1 MPKFPWLKKCIVL
14 GSGAIKIGQAGEF
27 DYSGTQCIKAVKEE
41 GIEVVLIN
49 ANIATVQTD
58 PQVGKLADRI
68 YLLPITEDYVE
79 EVIKKERPDAILLG
93 FGGQNSLNVGVNLD
107 KAGVFE
113 KYNCKVIGT
122 PISAI
127 DITEDREL
135 FRQAMNKVGAKIA
148 DSGSATTVEQ
158 AIALANRIGYP
169 VMIRVGYTLGGK
181 GSGVANN
188 EQELIDIASRGIK
201 ASMIKQVLIEQDMT
215 GWREIEYEIC
225 RDYDDNCMSVC
236 NMENFDPVGIHT
248 GESIVVAPSQTL
260 NNREVQ
266 IMRKTGLDI
275 IRSIG
280 IVGECN
286 IQYALHPTSEEF
298 RVIEINPRLSRS
310 SALASKATGYPLA
323 YIAAKMSIGYML
335 PELINQVTKKT
346 TACFE
351 PALDYLVLKLP
362 RWNMEK
368 FQRVSRKIGTQMKSV
383 GEVMAIGRT
392 FEEVLQKAIRMLDN
406 GKNGL
411 VCNKPLQKMSNEE
424 LREEILHP
432 CDNRVYWLAEAF
444 KRGFTVDELYEL
456 SKIERWFLFKLKNI
470 VDHERELRKLS
481 ITDPDEVKAP
491 ALRLAKILGFSDKQI
506 AMCLKTDEL
515 IIRRERNRLDITPV
529 VKQIDTLAAEFPA
542 STNYLY
548 MTYCGHEDD
557 IDFTLKNPNG
567 KKIIVLGS
575 GVYRIGS
582 SVEFDWGCVNMA
594 WALKQK
600 GIDEVI
606 MVNYNP
612 ETVSTD
618 YNESDK
624 LYFEEL
630 SLERVLD
637 IIEKESP
644 FGIVVSVGGQVSN
657 NLAPRLVE
665 VNQKY
670 RLPGIKILGT
680 EGKNIDRAEDREKF
694 SNLLDHLGIIQPS
707 WRRLFSVDEAIKF
720 ANGVRYPV
728 IVRPSYVLSGAAM
741 RVAYNEKQ
749 LREFLELAVN
759 VTDPHMSIVISKF
772 IENSREV
779 EIDAVAD
786 GDDVFIG
793 AIMEH
798 VENAGVHSGDA
809 DTAIP
814 TFTIS
819 DDAIKKIVDNTRKI
833 AGSLQIKVPFN
844 IQYIVDGD
852 DVFVIE
858 CNLRS
863 SRSMPFVSKTRGIN
877 LMKLAA
883 EVLLGGKLR
892 PILGE
897 EIDHIPHFNYY
908 GVKVPQFS
916 FMRLSGADPILGV
929 EMVSTGEVACLG
941 MSFEEALLKSLIAAE
956 FDIPLDSKTPDG
968 KSKVVLITVGGGELK
983 QQLIPIAKRFEAMG
997 FKIYATEHTAQ
1008 AFLDDGIKVTTVYK
1022 INEFN
1027 RKPNIMDC
1035 LLDGT
1040 ISLLIN
1046 IPMTVSEEKLIGM
1059 LEDEYQIRRKAV
1071 EYGIPVLTNMELVSS
1086 VVTAIETMRN
1096 NRAADKQVV
1105 SLNEYFKMCDRIY
1118 W

>member
-1 MPKFPWLKKCIVL
+1 MPLFDWIKKCLIL
-14 GSGAIKIGQAGEF
+14 GSGAIKSGQAGEF
-27 DYSGTQCIKAVKEE
+27 DYSGSQAVKAIKEE

-49 ANIATVQTD
+49 PNIATIQTD
-58 PQVGKLADRI
+58 PGLANKI
-68 YLLPITEDYVE
+68 YLLPLTEEYVE
-79 EVIKKERPDAILLG
+79 EVIKKERPDAIVLG
-93 FGGQNSLNVGVNLD
+93 FGGQNSLNVGVNMD
-107 KAGVFE
+107 KAGIFE

-122 PISAI
+122 PISAV
-127 DITEDREL
+127 DICEDREL
-135 FRQAMNKVGAKIA
+135 FREAMLRVGAQIA
-148 DSGSATTVEQ
+148 ESGSANTLEQ
-158 AIALANRIGYP
+158 AIEIANRIGYP

-181 GSGVANN
+181 GSGVAHD
-188 EQELIDIASRGIK
+188 EEELTEIVNRGLK
-201 ASMIKQVLIEQDMT
+201 ASMISQVLIEQDMT

-225 RDYDDNCMSVC
+225 RDYDDNCISIC

-248 GESIVVAPSQTL
+248 GESIVVAPSQSF

-266 IMRKTGLDI
+266 TLRTAAINIVRSVGI
-275 IRSIG
+275 I
-280 IVGECN
+280 GECN
-286 IQYALHPTSEEF
+286 IQYSVESESESF

-323 YIAAKMSIGYML
+323 YIAAKMAVGYTL

-351 PALDYLVLKLP
+351 PALDYLVLKMP

-411 VCNKPLQKMSNEE
+411 VCNKPLAKITDDE
-424 LREEILHP
+424 LRDEIIHP
-432 CDNRVYWLAEAF
+432 CDNRLYWLAEAY
-444 KRGFTVDELYEL
+444 KRGFSTDELYKL
-456 SKIERWFLFKLKNI
+456 SKIERWFLLKIKNI
-470 VDHERELRKLS
+470 VDFEKELRDVS
-481 ITDPDEVKAP
+481 ITDPDDVKNP
-491 ALRLAKILGFSDKQI
+491 MIKKAKLLGFSDKQI
-506 AMCLKTDEL
+506 SNCLRTDEL
-515 IIRRERNRLDITPV
+515 TIRRERIRAGIIPH

-542 STNYLY
+542 TTNYLY
-548 MTYCGHEDD
+548 MTYAGNEDD
-557 IDFTLKNPNG
+557 LDFKLAKPDG

-582 SVEFDWGCVNMA
+582 SVEFDWGSVNMA
-594 WALKQK
+594 WSLREQ

-630 SLERVLD
+630 TLERVLD
-637 IIEKESP
+637 IIEKENP
-644 FGIVVSVGGQVSN
+644 YGIVVSVGGQISN
-657 NLAPRLVE
+657 NLAPKLAE
-665 VNQKY
+665 INQNY
-670 RLPGIKILGT
+670 RLHGIKILGT

-694 SNLLDHLGIIQPS
+694 SSLLDHLGILQPG
-707 WRRLFSVDEAIKF
+707 WKRLFSVEESVKF
-720 ANGVRYPV
+720 ANEAGFPV
-728 IVRPSYVLSGAAM
+728 LVRPSYVLSGAAM
-741 RVAYNEKQ
+741 RVAYNERQ
-749 LREFLELAVN
+749 LREYLEFAVN
-759 VTDPHMSIVISKF
+759 VTDSRSSIVVSKL
-772 IENSREV
+772 IENAREV

-786 GDDVFIG
+786 ADDVFIG

-809 DTAIP
+809 DTAILP
-814 TFTIS
+814 MSIS
-819 DDAIKKIVDNTRKI
+819 DEAVQKVVNNTKKIAK
-833 AGSLQIKVPFN
+833 SLQIRGPFN

-852 DVFVIE
+852 TVFVIE

-863 SRSMPFVSKTRGIN
+863 SRSMPFVSKVRGIN

-883 EVLLGGKLR
+883 HVLLGQKLR
-892 PILGE
+892 PILGD
-897 EIDHIPHFNYY
+897 EIDHVPHFNYY

-916 FMRLSGADPILGV
+916 FMRLSGADTILGV

-956 FDIPLDSKTPDG
+956 FEIPLDSKRPDG
-968 KSKVVLITVGGGELK
+968 KGKVVLITVGGYELK
-983 QQLIPIAKRFEAMG
+983 QQLIPIARRLITMG
-997 FKIYATEHTAQ
+997 FRIFATEHTAQ
-1008 AFLDDGIKVTTVYK
+1008 AFLDEDINVTTVYK
-1022 INEFN
+1022 ISEPH
-1027 RKPNIMDC
+1027 RKPNLVDC
-1035 LLDGT
+1035 LLNGT
-1040 ISLLIN
+1040 IALVIN
-1046 IPMTVSEEKLIGM
+1046 IPMTITEEKLVAM

-1071 EYGIPVLTNMELVSS
+1071 EFGIPVLTNMELVNA
-1086 VVTAIETMRN
+1086 VVTAIETMGN
-1096 NRAADKQVV
+1096 VKPGEKTVL
-1105 SLNEYFKMCDRIY
+1105 SLNDYFNMCDFLY

>member
-1 MPKFPWLKKCIVL
+1 MPAFPWLKKCLIL

-27 DYSGTQCIKAVKEE
+27 DYSGSQAVKAVKEE
-41 GIEVVLIN
+41 GVEVILIN
-49 ANIATVQTD
+49 PNIATIQTD
-58 PQVGKLADRI
+58 PGLANKV
-68 YLLPITEDYVE
+68 YLLPITEEYVE

-93 FGGQNSLNVGVNLD
+93 FGGQNSLNVGINLS

-113 KYNCKVIGT
+113 KYDCKVIGT

-135 FRQAMNKVGAKIA
+135 FRQAMQKVGAKIA
-148 DSGSATTVEQ
+148 ESGSATSVEE
-158 AIALANRIGYP
+158 AIAVASRIGYP

-181 GSGVANN
+181 GSGVAYNQ
-188 EQELIDIASRGIK
+188 QELVEIANRGIK

-225 RDYDDNCMSVC
+225 RDYDDNCISVC

-248 GESIVVAPSQTL
+248 GESIVVAPSQSL

-266 IMRKTGLDI
+266 IMRKTGIDI

-280 IVGECN
+280 IIGECN
-286 IQYALHPTSEEF
+286 IQYSLHPTSEEF

-323 YIAAKMSIGYML
+323 YIAAKMSVGYML

-351 PALDYLVLKLP
+351 PALDYIVLKLP

-383 GEVMAIGRT
+383 GEVMAIGRN

-411 VCNKPLQKMSNEE
+411 VCNKPLQKISDEE
-424 LREEILHP
+424 LKEEIIHP
-432 CDNRVYWLAEAF
+432 CDNRIYWLTEAF
-444 KRGFTVDELYEL
+444 KRGFTIDMLYEM
-456 SKIERWFLFKLKNI
+456 SKIERWFLYKVKNI
-470 VDHERELRKLS
+470 VDHERVLRKLA
-481 ITDPDEVKAP
+481 ITDPDEIKAP
-491 ALRLAKILGFSDKQI
+491 ALRQAKILGFSDKQLAI
-506 AMCLKTDEL
+506 CLRTDEL
-515 IIRRERNRLDITPV
+515 VIRRERVRLSIIPY

-548 MTYCGHEDD
+548 MTYCGAEDD
-557 IDFTLKNPNG
+557 LDFKLPNPNG

-644 FGIVVSVGGQVSN
+644 YGIVVSVGGQISN
-657 NLAPRLVE
+657 NLAPRLAE
-665 VNQKY
+665 INQTY

-694 SNLLDHLGIIQPS
+694 SNLLDYLGIKQPG
-707 WRRLFSVDEAIKF
+707 WKRLFSIDESIKF
-720 ANGVRYPV
+720 ASEAKYPI

-741 RVAYNEKQ
+741 RVAYNERQ
-749 LREFLELAVN
+749 LRDFLELAVN
-759 VTDPHMSIVISKF
+759 ATDPRMSIVVSKF
-772 IENSREV
+772 IEDSREV

-786 GDDVFIG
+786 GEDVFIG

-814 TFTIS
+814 TIS
-819 DDAIKKIVDNTRKI
+819 VSDEAIKRIVDNTKKI
-833 AGSLQIKVPFN
+833 ASSLQIKGPFN

-941 MSFEEALLKSLIAAE
+941 LSFEDALLKSLIAAE
-956 FDIPLDSKTPDG
+956 FDLPLNSRRPDG
-968 KSKVVLITVGGGELK
+968 MGKVVLITVGGSELK
-983 QQLIPIAKRFEAMG
+983 QQLIPIARRLEAMG
-997 FKIYATEHTAQ
+997 FRIYATEHTAQ
-1008 AFLDDGIKVTTVYK
+1008 AFLDEGIQVTTVFK
-1022 INEFN
+1022 ISEPQ
-1027 RKPNIMDC
+1027 RQPNIVDC

-1046 IPMTVSEEKLIGM
+1046 IPMTITEEKLVAM

-1071 EYGIPVLTNMELVSS
+1071 EFGIPVLTNMELVNS
-1086 VVTAIETMRN
+1086 VVTAIETLRY
-1096 NRAADKQVV
+1096 NRRYGDKSIL
-1105 SLNEYFKMCDRIY
+1105 SLQDYFKMCDRLY

>member
-1 MPKFPWLKKCIVL
+1 MPAFPWLKKCLIL

-27 DYSGTQCIKAVKEE
+27 DYSGSQAIKAVKEE
-41 GIEVVLIN
+41 GIEVILVN
-49 ANIATVQTD
+49 PNIATIQTD
-58 PQVGKLADRI
+58 PGLANKV

-79 EVIKKERPDAILLG
+79 EVIKKERPDAVLLG
-93 FGGQNSLNVGVNLD
+93 WGGQNAINVGVNLS

-122 PISAI
+122 PVSAI

-135 FRQAMNKVGAKIA
+135 FRQAMHRAGALIA
-148 DSGSATTVEQ
+148 ESGSATTVEE
-158 AIALANRIGYP
+158 AIAIANRIGYP

-181 GSGVANN
+181 GSGVAHNQ
-188 EQELIDIASRGIK
+188 QELVEIASRGIK
-201 ASMIKQVLIEQDMT
+201 ASMIRQVLIEQDMT
-215 GWREIEYEIC
+215 GWKEIEYEIC
-225 RDYDDNCMSVC
+225 RDYNDNCVVIC

-248 GESIVVAPSQTL
+248 GDSIVVAPCQTL
-260 NNREVQ
+260 NNRELE
-266 IMRKTGLDI
+266 IMRTASINI
-275 IRSIG
+275 IRSVG
-280 IVGECN
+280 IIGECN
-286 IQYALHPTSEEF
+286 IQFSLYPTSEEF

-323 YIAAKMSIGYML
+323 YIAAKMSIGYLL

-346 TACFE
+346 TACME
-351 PALDYLVLKLP
+351 PACDYVVLKVP

-368 FQRVSRKIGTQMKSV
+368 FSRVSRKIGTQMKSV
-383 GEVMAIGRT
+383 GEVMAIGRN
-392 FEEVLQKAIRMLDN
+392 FEEVFQKSIRMLDN

-411 VCNKPLQKMSNEE
+411 VCNKALQKITDKE
-424 LREEILHP
+424 LCDEIANP
-432 CDNRVYWLAEAF
+432 CDNRIYWLAEAF
-444 KRGFTVDELYEL
+444 KRGFTADKLYEL
-456 SKIERWFLFKLKNI
+456 SKIERWFLYKIKNI
-470 VDHERELRKLS
+470 VDHEVELRKIT

-491 ALRLAKILGFSDKQI
+491 ALRQAKMLGFSDKQI
-506 AMCLKTDEL
+506 AICWRTDEL
-515 IIRRERNRLDITPV
+515 VIRRERNRLGITPF

-542 STNYLY
+542 GTNYLY
-548 MTYCGHEDD
+548 MTYCGYEDD
-557 IDFTLKNPNG
+557 IDFKLKNPNG
-567 KKIIVLGS
+567 KKIVVLGS

-594 WALKQK
+594 WALKKK

-630 SLERVLD
+630 TLERVLD

-644 FGIVVSVGGQVSN
+644 YGIVVSVGGQISN
-657 NLAPRLVE
+657 NLTPRLVD

-694 SNLLDHLGIIQPS
+694 SNLLDHLGIKQPG
-707 WRRLFSVDEAIKF
+707 WKRLFSADETIKF
-720 ANGVRYPV
+720 ANDVGYPV

-741 RVAYNEKQ
+741 RVAYNERQ

-759 VTDPHMSIVISKF
+759 VTDPRMSIVVSKF
-772 IENSREV
+772 IENAREV

-786 GDDVFIG
+786 GVDVFIG

-798 VENAGVHSGDA
+798 IENAGVHSGDA
-809 DTAIP
+809 DTVIP
-814 TFTIS
+814 TITVS
-819 DDAIKKIVDNTRKI
+819 DEAIQKIVDNTKKI
-833 AGSLQIKVPFN
+833 ASSLQIRGPFN

-883 EVLLGGKLR
+883 DILLGGKLR
-892 PILGE
+892 PVLGE

-941 MSFEEALLKSLIAAE
+941 LSFEDALLKSLIAAE
-956 FDIPLDSKTPDG
+956 FDIPLDSRQADG
-968 KSKVVLITVGGGELK
+968 NGKVVLITVGGGELK
-983 QQLIPIAKRFEAMG
+983 QQLIPIARRLEAMG
-997 FKIYATEHTAQ
+997 FRIYATEHTAQ
-1008 AFLDDGIKVTTVYK
+1008 AFLDDGMQVTTVFK
-1022 INEFN
+1022 ISEPQ
-1027 RKPNIMDC
+1027 RQPNILDC
-1035 LLDGT
+1035 ILDGT

-1046 IPMTVSEEKLIGM
+1046 IPMTITEEKLVAM

-1071 EYGIPVLTNMELVSS
+1071 EFGIPVLTNMELVNS
-1086 VVTAIETMRN
+1086 VVTAIETLHHHHSR
-1096 NRAADKQVV
+1096 DKSIL
-1105 SLNEYFKMCDRIY
+1105 SLQDYFKMCDRLY

>member
-1 MPKFPWLKKCIVL
+1 MPKFPWIKKCLIL

-27 DYSGTQCIKAVKEE
+27 DYSGSQAIKAVKEE

-49 ANIATVQTD
+49 PNIATIQTD
-58 PQVGKLADRI
+58 PGLANKV
-68 YLLPITEDYVE
+68 YLLPITEEYVE
-79 EVIKKERPDAILLG
+79 AVIKKERPDAILLG
-93 FGGQNSLNVGVNLD
+93 WGGQNSLNVGVNLD

-122 PISAI
+122 SVEAI

-135 FRQAMNKVGAKIA
+135 FRHAMHKAGAKIA
-148 DSGSATTVEQ
+148 ESGSATTVEE
-158 AIALANRIGYP
+158 AIAIANRIGYP

-181 GSGVANN
+181 GSGVAHN
-188 EQELIDIASRGIK
+188 EQELADIASRGIK
-201 ASMIKQVLIEQDMT
+201 ASMIRQVLIEQDMT
-215 GWREIEYEIC
+215 GWKEIEYEIC
-225 RDYDDNCMSVC
+225 RDYDDNCVAIC

-248 GESIVVAPSQTL
+248 GDSIVVAPCQTL
-260 NNREVQ
+260 NNRELE
-266 IMRKTGLDI
+266 IMRTASIDI
-275 IRSIG
+275 IRSVG

-286 IQYALHPTSEEF
+286 IQFALYPTSEEF

-323 YIAAKMSIGYML
+323 YIAAKISIGYTL

-351 PALDYLVLKLP
+351 PACDYIVLKFP

-383 GEVMAIGRT
+383 GEVMAIGRN

-406 GKNGL
+406 GKNGI
-411 VCNKPLQKMSNEE
+411 VCNKALPRITDQE
-424 LREEILHP
+424 LEDEIANP
-432 CDNRVYWLAEAF
+432 CDNRVFWLAEAY
-444 KRGFTVDELYEL
+444 KRGFTTDRLYEL
-456 SKIERWFLFKLKNI
+456 SKIERWFLYKIKNI

-491 ALRLAKILGFSDKQI
+491 AIRQAKVFGFSDKQV
-506 AMCLKTDEL
+506 ANCLRTDEL
-515 IIRRERNRLDITPV
+515 VIRRERNRFGITPF

-542 STNYLY
+542 GTNYLY
-548 MTYCGHEDD
+548 MTYCGSEDD
-557 IDFTLKNPNG
+557 VDFKLANPNG

-630 SLERVLD
+630 TLERVLD

-644 FGIVVSVGGQVSN
+644 YGIVVSVGGQISN
-657 NLAPRLVE
+657 SLTPRLVE

-694 SNLLDHLGIIQPS
+694 SNLLDHLGIKQPG
-707 WRRLFSVDEAIKF
+707 WKRLFSTDETIKF
-720 ANGVRYPV
+720 ANEVGYPV

-741 RVAYNEKQ
+741 RVAYNERQ

-759 VTDPHMSIVISKF
+759 VTDPRMSIVVSKF
-772 IENSREV
+772 IEDSREV

-786 GDDVFIG
+786 GEDVFIG

-798 VENAGVHSGDA
+798 IENAGVHSGDA
-809 DTAIP
+809 DTSIP
-814 TFTIS
+814 TITIS
-819 DDAIKKIVDNTRKI
+819 DEAIKKIVDNTKQI
-833 AGSLQIKVPFN
+833 ASSLQIKGPFN

-897 EIDHIPHFNYY
+897 EIDHIPHFNHY

-941 MSFEEALLKSLIAAE
+941 MSFEEALLTSLIAAE
-956 FDIPLDSKTPDG
+956 FDIPLDSKRADG
-968 KSKVVLITVGGGELK
+968 KGKVVLITVGGDKLK
-983 QQLIPIAKRFEAMG
+983 QQLVPIAKRFEAMG
-997 FKIYATEHTAQ
+997 FRIFATEHTAQ
-1008 AFLDDGIKVTTVYK
+1008 AFIDEGLKVTTVYK
-1022 INEFN
+1022 ISEPQ
-1027 RKPNIMDC
+1027 RQPNLLNC

-1046 IPMTVSEEKLIGM
+1046 IPMTITEEKLLAM

-1071 EYGIPVLTNMELVSS
+1071 EYGIPVLTNMELVNS
-1086 VVTAIETMRN
+1086 VVTAIETLRN
-1096 NRAADKQVV
+1096 DRTGDKPIL
-1105 SLNEYFKMCDRIY
+1105 SLNDHFKMSDKIY

>member
-1 MPKFPWLKKCIVL
+1 MPVFDWIKKCLIL

-27 DYSGTQCIKAVKEE
+27 DYSGSQAVKAVKEE

-49 ANIATVQTD
+49 PNIATIQTD
-58 PQVGKLADRI
+58 PGLANTI
-68 YLLPITEDYVE
+68 YLLPLTEEYVE

-135 FRQAMNKVGAKIA
+135 FREAMHKAGAKIA
-148 DSGSATTVEQ
+148 ESGSANTVED
-158 AIALANRIGYP
+158 AIKIANRIRYP
-169 VMIRVGYTLGGK
+169 VMVRVGYTLGGK
-181 GSGVANN
+181 GSGVAND
-188 EQELIDIASRGIK
+188 EKELVEIVNRGLK

-225 RDYDDNCMSVC
+225 RDYDNNCISVC

-248 GESIVVAPSQTL
+248 GESIVVAPSQSM

-266 IMRKTGLDI
+266 ILRTAAINI
-275 IRSIG
+275 IRGIG
-280 IVGECN
+280 IIGECN
-286 IQYALHPTSEEF
+286 IQYSLHPTSEEF

-392 FEEVLQKAIRMLDN
+392 FEEVLQKAVRMLDN

-411 VCNKPLQKMSNEE
+411 VCNKPLAKISDAE
-424 LREEILHP
+424 LRDEIAHP
-432 CDNRVYWLAEAF
+432 CDNRLYWLAEAY
-444 KRGFTVDELYEL
+444 KRGFSTDELYNL
-456 SKIERWFLFKLKNI
+456 SKIERWFLYKIKNI
-470 VDHERELRKLS
+470 IDMERELRKLS
-481 ITDPDEVKAP
+481 ITDPLEIKAP
-491 ALRLAKILGFSDKQI
+491 IIKKAKILGFSDKQVAI
-506 AMCLKTDEL
+506 CLKTDEL
-515 IIRRERNRLDITPV
+515 TMRRERIRAGIIPY

-548 MTYCGHEDD
+548 VTYCGSEDD
-557 IDFTLKNPNG
+557 IDFKLANPNG

-582 SVEFDWGCVNMA
+582 SVEFDWGSVNMA
-594 WALKQK
+594 WALKKQ

-606 MVNYNP
+606 MLNYNP

-644 FGIVVSVGGQVSN
+644 YGIVVSVGGQISN
-657 NLAPRLVE
+657 SLAPRLVE

-694 SNLLDHLGIIQPS
+694 SALLDHLGILQPG
-707 WRRLFSVDEAIKF
+707 WKRLFSVEESIKF
-720 ANGVRYPV
+720 ATEVGYP
-728 IVRPSYVLSGAAM
+728 ILVRPSYVLSGAAM
-741 RVAYNEKQ
+741 RVAYNERQ
-749 LREFLELAVN
+749 LRAYLELAVN
-759 VTDPHMSIVISKF
+759 VTDPNTSIVISKF
-772 IENSREV
+772 IENAREV

-786 GDDVFIG
+786 GTDVFIG

-814 TFTIS
+814 TISIS
-819 DDAIKKIVDNTRKI
+819 DEAIKKIVDNTKKI
-833 AGSLQIKVPFN
+833 SSSLQIRGPFN

-863 SRSMPFVSKTRGIN
+863 SRSMPFVSKVRGIN

-883 EVLLGGKLR
+883 HVLLGEKLR
-892 PILGE
+892 PILGD

-956 FDIPLDSKTPDG
+956 FDIPLDSRRPDG
-968 KSKVVLITVGGGELK
+968 KGKVVLITVGGHELK
-983 QQLIPIAKRFEAMG
+983 QQLVPIAKRLEAMG
-997 FKIYATEHTAQ
+997 FRIFATEHTAQ
-1008 AFLDDGIKVTTVYK
+1008 AFLDEDIKVTTVYK
-1022 INEFN
+1022 ISEPH
-1027 RKPNIMDC
+1027 RQPNLIDC
-1035 LLDGT
+1035 LLNGT
-1040 ISLLIN
+1040 ITLVIN
-1046 IPMTVSEEKLIGM
+1046 IPMTITEEKLVQM

-1071 EYGIPVLTNMELVSS
+1071 EYGIPVLTNMELVNS
-1086 VVTAIETMRN
+1086 VVTAIETLKN
-1096 NRAADKQVV
+1096 VKKLDEKSIL
-1105 SLNEYFKMCDRIY
+1105 SLNEYFKMCDRLY